1 MTDDRTARD
10 RTALGSTAPS
20 VAETHIST
28 VFFSADRAFKLLKPL
43 RTSFL
48 DFGTTEKRLQAVDDE
63 LELNRRMAPDVY
75 LGTADV
81 VELGE
86 VVDRML
92 VMRRLPDDR
101 RLTDLVAGPDLDDL
115 IRQVVRRVAAF
126 HAAEPSITDAVDI
139 AGRDAVAGNWNDSV
153 RDMTPLC
160 GEVFDVEEF
169 ELVTFLANRYLEYS
183 EALFADRL
191 SGGFVRDGH
200 GDLTAED
207 IFCLEDG
214 PRILDCLAF
223 DRRLRVADVLCDVA
237 FLAMDMDRLAG
248 PVAAHAVWGY
258 YAEFSNE
265 HHPQSLAHHYV
276 AYRAHVRAKVAGMR
290 HQQGD
295 PTAAAS
301 ARAYL
306 HLCRRH
312 LELAR
317 RRLIVVGGSPGSGK
331 TTVAGALSRSLDWS
345 VVGSDPIRKELTGRA
360 HTDRDFADPGGGIYS
375 SDVSAETYDEV
386 FRRVALLLERGE
398 SVIID
403 ASFGNPLQRE
413 RAREVGRHCGADV
426 TEIECVLDSATAKS
440 RIERRLERGNDP
452 SDARPEILD
461 ELRAMHAPWPEAE
474 PVSTSGTFDQTER
487 AALDAVRP
495 R

>member
-1 MTDDRTARD
+1 MTEDRVPPGVAT
-10 RTALGSTAPS
+10 PS

-28 VFFSADRAFKLLKPL
+28 VFFSTDRAFKLLKPL

-48 DFGTTEKRLQAVDDE
+48 DFSTVERRLQAVADE

-81 VELGE
+81 LEMGE
-86 VVDRML
+86 IADRML

-101 RLTDLVAGPDLDDL
+101 RLTRLVTDPNLEDL
-115 IRQVVRRVAAF
+115 IRQVVRKVAAF
-126 HAAEPSITDAVDI
+126 HAAERPIDDADDI
-139 AGRDAVAGNWNDSV
+139 AGRDAVARNWNDSV
-153 RDMTPLC
+153 ADMIPLR
-160 GEVFDVEEF
+160 GEVFDTEEF
-169 ELVTFLANRYLEYS
+169 DLVTHLANRYLDHS
-183 EALFADRL
+183 EALFAARL
-191 SGGFVRDGH
+191 TDGFVRDGH

-207 IFCLEDG
+207 IFCFDDG

-223 DRRLRVADVLCDVA
+223 DRKLRVADVLCDVA

-248 PVAAHAVWGY
+248 PSSADAVWNY

-276 AYRAHVRAKVAGMR
+276 AYRAHVRAKIAGIR

-295 PTAAAS
+295 SEAAAS
-301 ARAYL
+301 ARMYL
-306 HLCRRH
+306 DLCRRH

-331 TTVAGALSRSLDWS
+331 TTVAGALSRALDWS
-345 VVGSDPIRKELTGRA
+345 LVSSDPIRKELTGHA

-375 SDVSAETYDEV
+375 ADVSADTYNEV
-386 FRRVALLLERGE
+386 FRRVSLLLERGE
-398 SVIID
+398 SVIVD
-403 ASFGNPLQRE
+403 ASFSNPEQRE
-413 RAREVGRHCGADV
+413 RARELGRRCGADV
-426 TEIECVLDSATAKS
+426 TELECVLDSSTAS
-440 RIERRLERGNDP
+440 DRIERRLERGNDP

-461 ELRAMHAPWPEAE
+461 ELRAMHAAWPEAI
-474 PVSTSGTFDQTER
+474 PVSTAGTFDQTE
-487 AALDAVRP
+487 AAAVAAVRV